1 MTSIYMMLLE
11 IDRISLPNLIDI
23 SCFLGT
29 ESGYLTQKDTFY
41 CEIYQ
46 SFAINSIQLFE
57 ATFVAPNSNNQKIW
71 KEEKWSSE
79 SPSVFW

>member
-41 CEIYQ
+41 CEIYH
-46 SFAINSIQLFE
+46 SFAVNIIQLFE
-57 ATFVAPNSNNQKIW
+57 ATFVISNSNNQKICE
-71 KEEKWSSE
+71 EEKWRSKL
-79 SPSVFW
+79 PYTF